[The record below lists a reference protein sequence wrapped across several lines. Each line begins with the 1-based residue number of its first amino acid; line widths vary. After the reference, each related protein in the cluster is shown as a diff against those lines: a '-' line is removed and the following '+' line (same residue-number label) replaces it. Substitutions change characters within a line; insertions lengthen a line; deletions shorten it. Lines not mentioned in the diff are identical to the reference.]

1 MFINENYLKLQHKL
15 KSDRQVVKVGD
26 DSSGLL
32 LKDNRV
38 YVEQQPSEE
47 QEVATKKYVDDNS
60 GGGASAL
67 NDLSDVSYSSGDLTI
82 TSLDKIVADDFVVDS
97 GASIELDSHNG
108 NFVAK
113 KAGTE
118 FSAANSAYAGMILG
132 YTCLKG
138 DGTNTST
145 FEIQNS
151 LTVED
156 ATHKVSFK
164 TPPSE
169 NVEIEAIFLVNAN
182 STDTRIAVGLSDSDT
197 YNSVGQIHEYDG
209 NAVWFT
215 DDEIDD
221 SLITVKFVLTSTE
234 LASIGSDNTFWIGI
248 STDGATKTAYLTYG
262 LRSSIGIGEHPF
274 VIKATALPATIYD
287 GT

>member
-38 YVEQQPSEE
+38 FVEQQPSEE

-67 NDLSDVSYSSGDLTI
+67 NDLSDVTYSSGDLTI
-82 TSLDKIVADDFVVDS
+82 SSLDKIVADDFVVDS

-132 YTCLKG
+132 YTCLRG
-138 DGTNTST
+138 NGTTTNS

-156 ATHKVSFK
+156 ATHKINFK

-169 NVEIEAIFLVNAN
+169 NVEIEAIFLVNAS
-182 STDTRIAVGLSDSDT
+182 STDTRIAVGLSDSST

-248 STDGATKTAYLTYG
+248 STDGFTKTAYLSYG
-262 LRSSIGIGEHPF
+262 LRSNFGIGEHPF
-274 VIKATALPATIYD
+274 IIKATALPETIYD

>member
-1 MFINENYLKLQHKL
+1 VFINENYLKLQHKL

-67 NDLSDVSYSSGDLTI
+67 NDLSDVTYSSGDLTI

-132 YTCLKG
+132 YTCYRNDGGTG
-138 DGTNTST
+138 DVITIGASMTVLQTAAGNDVKVT
-145 FEIQNS
+145 F
-151 LTVED
+151 T
-156 ATHKVSFK
+156 A
-164 TPPSE
+164 PPSG
-169 NVEIEAIFLVNAN
+169 NVELELSALFYG
-182 STDTRIAVGLSDSDT
+182 TDKEIYLSLSDAAS
-197 YNSVGQIHEYDG
+197 YNELNQIHTYDMKMIHIDESDWYVNNIKWTLTG
-209 NAVWFT
+209 LTAGTSYTYYIAAEASTASAYIAFGENRFAEHSPPIIVKAV
-215 DDEIDD
+215 
-221 SLITVKFVLTSTE
+221 
-234 LASIGSDNTFWIGI
+234 
-248 STDGATKTAYLTYG
+248 
-262 LRSSIGIGEHPF
+262 
-274 VIKATALPATIYD
+274 ALPATIVT
-287 GT
+287 GG